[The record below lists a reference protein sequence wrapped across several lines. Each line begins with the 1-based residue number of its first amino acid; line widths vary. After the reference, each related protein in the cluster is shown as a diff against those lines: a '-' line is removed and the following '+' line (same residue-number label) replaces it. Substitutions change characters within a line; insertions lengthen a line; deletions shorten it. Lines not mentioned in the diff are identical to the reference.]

1 MTCALVAYDLC
12 TKSPVKA
19 KNMLIIQLLIIQV
32 VTFIGLVLALRK
44 LLYADSA
51 RALRR
56 LERLN
61 AQSGKKLEELRR
73 KSEEAEKEYLE
84 KIDHARREAEK
95 IKELARA
102 EAEEFKTK
110 TLNKAEEEASRILA
124 QARSTEEAIR
134 SEIATQMRLESI
146 EIASKLITKVFDT
159 KIIQD
164 NHKILVDE
172 LISGI
177 ERLNP
182 DRIESGINEAEVVS
196 AYSLNSLKLQKLENI
211 LSKKAGYRI
220 HLKQKI
226 DKKIIAGIILKIGN
240 LIIDGSILNKLKEAK
255 EELERNI
262 T

>member
-1 MTCALVAYDLC
+1 
-12 TKSPVKA
+12 
-19 KNMLIIQLLIIQV
+19 MLIIQLLVIQIA
-32 VTFIGLVLALRK
+32 TFIGLVLVLRK

-61 AQSGKKLEELRR
+61 TQSRIKLEELR
-73 KSEEAEKEYLE
+73 KKNEEAEKEYLE

-102 EAEEFKTK
+102 EAEEFKAK
-110 TLNKAEEEASRILA
+110 TLNKAEKEAKGIIA
-124 QARSTEEAIR
+124 QARGAEEAMR
-134 SEIATQMRLESI
+134 SEIAVQMKLENI
-146 EIASKLITKVFDT
+146 EIASKLITKVFDVKT
-159 KIIQD
+159 MRD

-177 ERLNP
+177 GKLNP
-182 DRIESGINEAEVVS
+182 DRIESGISKAEVVS
-196 AYSLNSLKLQKLENI
+196 AYSLNSLKLQSLENV

-220 HLKQKI
+220 HLEQKI